1 MNVEGVL
8 RKLEQLVAFDTQN
21 PPREITADAAIFSWI
36 QQSLG
41 SEFEV
46 DLTDHGQ
53 GRISMLAVRGAPSIL
68 FNSHL
73 DTVPVIAGS
82 RFPALALTRH
92 NDRLYGRGAC
102 DIKGAAACLLE
113 VAASSSKPMAL
124 LFTTDEEGANGCCV
138 NEFVASGRLAD
149 FSQVV
154 VTEPTECK
162 AVLSHRGYLSVKGE
176 FGGVPGHSSEQRALR
191 DNAVHKLVNW
201 AARAIIEAQT
211 MEDQIDEDRVD
222 KDRTDEGRAAEDRPG
237 DSRVDESRVN
247 ESRSRRPCFNIGEV
261 HGGIKSNVIADKA
274 DVHWSARLSPGDSNE
289 AFLQLMC
296 NLSPGDEAQWTV
308 PFSGPPLPSDGMDSS
323 AAKAFVERF
332 GLATGPEV
340 NFWTEASLFA
350 RAGTPAIVLGP
361 GNIAQAHA
369 IDEWVS
375 IQQLEQAL
383 HIYNKLVEAYD

>member
-1 MNVEGVL
+1 MNIEGVL
-8 RKLEQLVAFDTQN
+8 QKLEQLVAFDTQN
-21 PPREITADAAIFSWI
+21 PPRDMSADSPIFGWI
-36 QQSLG
+36 KQSLG
-41 SEFEV
+41 SAFKVE
-46 DLTDHGQ
+46 LIDHCL
-53 GRISMLAVRGAPSIL
+53 GRISMLAIRGTPSIL

-82 RFPALALTRH
+82 RFPALELTRH
-92 NDRLYGRGAC
+92 EDRVYGRGAC

-124 LFTTDEEGANGCCV
+124 LFTTDEEGAMGCCV

-176 FGGVPGHSSEQRALR
+176 FGGVPGHSSEQRALL

-201 AARAIIEAQT
+201 AAQAITEAQK
-211 MEDQIDEDRVD
+211 MEAD
-222 KDRTDEGRAAEDRPG
+222 
-237 DSRVDESRVN
+237 N
-247 ESRSRRPCFNIGEV
+247 RRPCFNVGEV

-274 DVHWSARLSPGDSNE
+274 NVHWSARLSPGDSNDD
-289 AFLQLMC
+289 FLKRMC
-296 NLSPGDEAQWTV
+296 GLKPGDQAQWNV
-308 PFSGPPLPSDGMDSS
+308 PFSGPPLPTDGMDLSGS
-323 AAKAFVERF
+323 KAFAERF
-332 GLATGPEV
+332 DLEIGPDV

-350 RAGTPAIVLGP
+350 GAGTSAIVLGP
-361 GNIAQAHA
+361 GDIAQAHA

-383 HIYNKLVEAYD
+383 HIYKKLVEAYD